1 MKKLILILGFVIA
14 SLIGYSQATAVG
26 EFRVATTSTAFGVN
40 LPTGTKIYCI
50 ADSTYWV
57 LKAPAGS
64 ALTLGTVAAP
74 DKFQLNKTAVDTDD
88 QNLTWDAVNGHIEIS
103 EGNDAD
109 VGSFGTANTNY
120 GFVIGSNGETTK
132 FLRGDN
138 TWQTVIT
145 TEVDGSATNEG
156 VLDVIDYGT
165 TGAAITSNTSGSPN
179 VTFESQTAGL
189 TIEPDNDTI
198 NFTIT
203 PSTLGVKTALV
214 EWFEVPANDLTIP
227 YEITLS
233 QTPSATTI
241 ISLQLNGQPVKYAA
255 GTDPGT
261 FNFVTTTLSLYVPVY
276 QYDAIEVR
284 YQY

>member
-14 SLIGYSQATAVG
+14 SLIGYSQATPAREV
-26 EFRVATTSTAFGVN
+26 RVASQATPFGDN
-40 LPTGTKIYCI
+40 LSIGTKVYCI

-64 ALTLGTVAAP
+64 ALTIATVAAP

-88 QNLTWDAVNGHIEIS
+88 QNLTWDAANGHIEIS

-120 GFVIGSNGETTK
+120 GFVVGSNGQTTK

-145 TEVDGSATNEG
+145 TEVDGSVTNEG
-156 VLDVIDYGT
+156 SLDVIDYGT
-165 TGAAITSNTSGSPN
+165 TGAAITSNTSSSPN
-179 VTFESQTAGL
+179 VTFESQTVGL

-203 PSTLGVKTALV
+203 PSSLGVRTALV

-261 FNFVTTTLSLYVPVY
+261 FNFVTTTVSLYVPVY

>member
-1 MKKLILILGFVIA
+1 MLMTLSVVAF
-14 SLIGYSQATAVG
+14 SQATSVG
-26 EFRVATTSTAFGVN
+26 EFRVATTTTDFGVN
-40 LPTGTKIYCI
+40 LPLGTKLYCI

-57 LKAPAGS
+57 LTAPALSTADLADG
-64 ALTLGTVAAP
+64 GCI
-74 DKFQLNKTAVDTDD
+74 QLNASTVDTDD
-88 QNLTWDAVNGHIEIS
+88 QNLTWDATNGHIEIS

-109 VGSFGTANTNY
+109 IGGFATNSENY
-120 GFVIGSNGETTK
+120 GFVKGSNNETTK

-138 TWQTVIT
+138 TWQSVIT
-145 TEVDGSATNEG
+145 TEVDGSVTNEG
-156 VLDVIDYGT
+156 SLDVIDYGT

-189 TIEPDNDTI
+189 TIEPDADTI

-203 PSTLGVKTALV
+203 PSSLGVRTTLV
-214 EWFEVPANDLTIP
+214 EWFEVAADDLTLP
-227 YEITLS
+227 YPIILA

-255 GTDPGT
+255 GTTPGT
-261 FNFVTTTLSLYVPVY
+261 FNFSVNTVSLYVPVY